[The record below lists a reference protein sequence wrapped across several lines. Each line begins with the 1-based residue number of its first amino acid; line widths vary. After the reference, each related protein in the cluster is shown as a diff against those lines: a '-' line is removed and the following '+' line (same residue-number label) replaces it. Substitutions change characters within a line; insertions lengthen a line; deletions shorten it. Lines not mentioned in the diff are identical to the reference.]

1 MPPLVGYSYVSY
13 LQSNIAKVFPYPTK
27 SYVMNKGISGH
38 GPALVHYEFE
48 DTLAH
53 EEWPNIVTIEF
64 SVNLGMDWQQIAD
77 IDRLIFFLNTKWE
90 KKGLEHPRYLIID
103 LFKTQAFYLP
113 PERSDCK
120 KANADELGKMLRFLP
135 GETVNEATKSP
146 LFNHGNPTSLF
157 VRGLANFYG
166 YPLISTKELFWR
178 SFATHFI
185 RFGQCQDS
193 HLPLL
198 PDGIHLSPFSARY
211 FTNVLLIPFFR
222 GLIQCYNSSYLGH
235 NASSTKPV
243 GVMKMADMSFMF
255 PESTYSNIDVVHNF
269 PIWGEVNYRKFN
281 LCDGKTYGIVCILKK
296 EGNWDYLA
304 VGNHSDNMHNVYG
317 LPEQSSPKNSIDIL
331 VWAHESKDKAS
342 TREVHYLWID
352 YLVSWNIS
360 KYGDMQCSMS
370 KHVFPWNTDVKEIR
384 ETPFQEVMGKSLRG
398 QYSLLLPAGTCQG
411 VKVSST
417 GMCSVQ
423 FPKSLDVD
431 VLRTIKCVKLDSRE
445 VGFGRFFVIRSG

>member
-1 MPPLVGYSYVSY
+1 
-13 LQSNIAKVFPYPTK
+13 
-27 SYVMNKGISGH
+27 
-38 GPALVHYEFE
+38 
-48 DTLAH
+48 
-53 EEWPNIVTIEF
+53 
-64 SVNLGMDWQQIAD
+64 MDWQQIAD

-135 GETVNEATKSP
+135 GETVNEAT
-146 LFNHGNPTSLF
+146 
-157 VRGLANFYG
+157 
-166 YPLISTKELFWR
+166 
-178 SFATHFI
+178 
-185 RFGQCQDS
+185 
-193 HLPLL
+193 
-198 PDGIHLSPFSARY
+198 
-211 FTNVLLIPFFR
+211 
-222 GLIQCYNSSYLGH
+222 
-235 NASSTKPV
+235 
-243 GVMKMADMSFMF
+243 
-255 PESTYSNIDVVHNF
+255 
-269 PIWGEVNYRKFN
+269 N